1 MILLSLLA
9 HAHVPTYSGGCSENC
24 CEPPHSHKISQVI
37 YLKGSGGLEIHV
49 KSYSEPFDI
58 SGSEVIHFDAV
69 FRDAVDPSTYAL
81 YVGCGGCMT
90 HDPIVASPEPITDY
104 QAAQLEPFTQTAYRS
119 AFHKDNRKFSAALLS
134 PALCPQQHFTIR
146 LVDFGNRSDGQPIV
160 WAPVVGPEGLEG
172 ESFTLV
178 ELLSFPLFI
187 LANHG
192 YAWTGLGWTFWFCL
206 FLAAP
211 AVLLTWRELQRRWY
225 KELPLS
231 SQAVWI
237 AAGKEPGLYLRDVDP
252 REALYD
258 LAVLFFVASALEM
271 LLHLMVAQ
279 ARAPVGGAFLVSM
292 FVVILIPQALGVLF
306 VAYVWQKM
314 HDSRDRARNRQ
325 LRVWR
330 PDQAEFKGHTRALL
344 VTLALLALLAT
355 LSALAA
361 VYQTLLWVVLLPLAV
376 LAAIATPL
384 GWPEMREAVAEFVE
398 EVVRKDHG
406 SPFWAPLEVATGF
419 AFLFFFGAGLFG
431 GPICVMLAGLVRMQE
446 IWVDGVDLG
455 SRKYLPAAA
464 EGMPVVQG
472 DPATPMGMPVKRE
485 ESRGAYPP
493 DYDPGEM
500 SRVAAGFTPPL
511 LNLRA

>member
-1 MILLSLLA
+1 MIILSLLA
-9 HAHVPTYSGGCSENC
+9 HAHVPTYSGGCSQNC
-24 CEPPHSHKISQVI
+24 CEPPHSHKTSQVI

-58 SGSEVIHFDAV
+58 NGSEVIHFDAV

-90 HDPIVASPEPITDY
+90 HDPIVASPEPITGY
-104 QAAQLEPFTQTAYRS
+104 QTAQLEPFTQTAYRS

-192 YAWTGLGWTFWFCL
+192 YAWTGLGWTWWLSL

-211 AVLLTWRELQRRWY
+211 TVLLMWRELQRRWY
-225 KELPLS
+225 KEVPLS

-237 AAGKEPGLYLRDVDP
+237 AAGQEPGLRMRDVDP

-258 LAVLFFVASALEM
+258 LAILFFVASFLEM
-271 LLHLMVAQ
+271 FFHLVVAQ
-279 ARAPVGGAFLVSM
+279 TRAAVTDSFLVAL
-292 FVVILIPQALGVLF
+292 FAVILLPQLAGVAF
-306 VAYVWQKM
+306 VWYVWKKM
-314 HDSRDRARNRQ
+314 HESRGRGKSP
-325 LRVWR
+325 WR
-330 PDQAEFKGHTRALL
+330 PEQQGHVR
-344 VTLALLALLAT
+344 ALLAT
-355 LSALAA
+355 FLLLAALVALSVLSA
-361 VYQTLLWVVLLPLAV
+361 VYQTVFLVCTLQLVVLAVIAIPLA
-376 LAAIATPL
+376 
-384 GWPEMREAVAEFVE
+384 WPEMREAVAEFVD
-398 EVVRKDHG
+398 EVVVKDHG
-406 SPFWAPLEVATGF
+406 SPFWAPLEVGAGF
-419 AFLFFFGAGLFG
+419 SLMFLLGAGLFG
-431 GPICVMLAGLVRMQE
+431 GPACIMLAGLVRMQE
-446 IWVDGVDLG
+446 IWVDGVGLG
-455 SRKYLPAAA
+455 ERRYALAAEENAPVAPAARGKA
-464 EGMPVVQG
+464 
-472 DPATPMGMPVKRE
+472 ATPMEKPVKRE
-485 ESRGAYPP
+485 DDTTRNPTGNP
-493 DYDPGEM
+493 DPGRQF
-500 SRVAAGFTPPL
+500 SDAFTPPL